1 MAPLRRG
8 GALGYWPRVMERSRL
23 RPVGLWLLA
32 VAAAVVVQVLLG
44 GVTRLTD
51 SGLSITEWKPILGV
65 IPPTSDEAWGEAF
78 GKYQQI
84 PQFQRLKSHLTLEE
98 FKFIYFWEWFHRLWG
113 RTLGVL
119 FVIPL
124 AVFWKQGRLE
134 GLKGKLLGLLAL
146 GGAQGVMG
154 WVMVASG
161 LQDLVYVSHL
171 RLAAHFMLAAVLLAA
186 LVWLGVSMLRGEGH
200 AGREFVKPTGI
211 LIAALAVQLTW
222 GAFMAGLKAA
232 LVAPTWPTINGQW
245 LPAAIFGSGEWWWND
260 PLAVHVVHR
269 TLAYVLVV
277 ALGAWWWRTKTLL
290 GSSRQVVLG
299 LVIAQ
304 TALGA
309 LTTVQS
315 VYAGRLLWF
324 GVAHQLVGLSLM
336 IALLVALHELRRR
349 EVVPQPKNQP
359 VPLPVTA

>member
-1 MAPLRRG
+1 M
-8 GALGYWPRVMERSRL
+8 LG
-23 RPVGLWLLA
+23 
-32 VAAAVVVQVLLG
+32 
-44 GVTRLTD
+44 
-51 SGLSITEWKPILGV
+51 
-65 IPPTSDEAWGEAF
+65 F
-78 GKYQQI
+78 
-84 PQFQRLKSHLTLEE
+84 
-98 FKFIYFWEWFHRLWG
+98 
-113 RTLGVL
+113 L

-124 AVFWKQGRLE
+124 AVFWRQGRLE
-134 GLKGKLLGLLAL
+134 GLKGKLLSLLVL

-186 LVWLGVSMLRGEGH
+186 LVWLGLSMLRGEGQV
-200 AGREFVKPTGI
+200 GGELVKPTGL
-211 LIAALAVQLTW
+211 LIAGLALQLTW

-245 LPAAIFGSGEWWWND
+245 LPMAIFGSGEWWWND

-269 TLAYVLVV
+269 TLAYVLVI
-277 ALGAWWWRTKTLL
+277 ALAGWWWRTKMLL
-290 GSSRQVVLG
+290 GSSRHVVLG

-315 VYAGRLLWF
+315 VYAGRLLWL

-349 EVVPQPKNQP
+349 DVVREPKHQA
-359 VPLPVTA
+359 VPLPLVA